1 MTMQLTT
8 RFNSFWNRIKAQRH
22 ITIGNFVI
30 GRVSDRTTSFYDG
43 FYPKFQDVEKWSL
56 AIKTAV
62 FSFGIFRYYSK
73 EEANLI
79 ASSLYMQDGDEEE
92 LDKLLES
99 LAVIKER
106 RKFHGNP
113 VIFRAQDKA
122 TVLTEPFKGEAH
134 GD

>member
-1 MTMQLTT
+1 M
-8 RFNSFWNRIKAQRH
+8 QRH

-43 FYPKFQDVEKWSL
+43 FYPKFQDVEKWSF
-56 AIKTAV
+56 AVKTAI
-62 FSFGIFRYYSK
+62 FSYGIFRYYSK
-73 EEANLI
+73 EEAKLI
-79 ASSLYMQDGDEEE
+79 SDSLYLQDGDEEE

-106 RKFHGNP
+106 RKFNGNP

-122 TVLTEPFKGEAH
+122 TVLTEPFKGASH
-134 GD
+134 GN